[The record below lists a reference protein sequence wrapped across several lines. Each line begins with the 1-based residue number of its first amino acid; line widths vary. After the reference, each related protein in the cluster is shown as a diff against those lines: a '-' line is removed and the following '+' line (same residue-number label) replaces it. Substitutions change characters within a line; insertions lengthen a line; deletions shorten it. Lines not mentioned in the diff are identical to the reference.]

1 VSASRPV
8 PAPPQALQRP
18 VAVVQHGETRHDP
31 YAWLRDA
38 DWRAVMRD
46 PARLDPVIR
55 AHLEA
60 ENAYAAAVLAPVS
73 GLQERLVAE
82 MRARIKPDDSTVP
95 FDDGPFAYYVRYAP
109 EGQHPAWCRRR
120 GGDGAE
126 EVLLDGDAVAAGQAF
141 CRFAA
146 CAHSP
151 DHRFVA
157 YTVDLT
163 GSEHYALAVR
173 EIATGR
179 EWRSPDPKARGDF
192 AWANDSRT
200 IYYTTVD
207 EDLRPRAVARHRLD
221 APDGRDTVVY
231 HEDDTGFYVGVER
244 SESGR
249 FALVAAWDHSMTS
262 EVSLIDLDTPGAT
275 PHCIAPRERGV
286 EYHVADNGDRLF
298 IRTNAD
304 GAEDFKIV
312 TAPLAA
318 PGRANWTD
326 MVAHKPGR
334 LVRSLLMF
342 RDFLVY
348 LARED
353 GLPKITVVRL
363 SDGASHDIAFAGE
376 EAYELGLVPGFAFDT
391 PVLRF
396 TYSSMATPQQVFD
409 YDMRDRTRTLRKMQE
424 VPSGHDPARYAVRRL
439 HARSHDG
446 TSVPMSVLHRRDTP
460 ADGRAPLLLYG
471 YGSYGASIPAGFSP
485 NRLSLVDRG
494 FVYAI
499 AHPRG
504 GSDLGRRWYEDGK
517 LMRKRNTFL
526 DYLACAEHLAAAGLA
541 DRGRIVGHGGSAGG
555 MLMGAVANLRP
566 DLFGALVAE
575 VPFVDVLNTMS
586 DATLPLTPPEWFE
599 WGNPIEDAAAFRYI
613 ASYSPYDNVAARA
626 YPHILATAGL
636 TDPRVT
642 YWEPAKWVARLR
654 AATTGPGHIL
664 LHTNMSAGHGGAAGR
679 YDKLEEVA
687 RVYAFVLMVCGMAG

>member
-1 VSASRPV
+1 MSSSRPV
-8 PAPPQALQRP
+8 PAPPLALQRP
-18 VAVVQHGETRHDP
+18 VTVVQHGATRHDP

-60 ENAYAAAVLAPVS
+60 ENAYTAAVLAPVA
-73 GLQERLVAE
+73 GLQASLVAE
-82 MRARIKPDDSTVP
+82 MRARIKPDDATVP

-109 EGQHPAWCRRR
+109 EGQHPVWCRRR
-120 GGDGAE
+120 GGDGPE
-126 EVLLDGDAVAAGQAF
+126 EVLVDGDAEAAGQAF

-163 GSEHYALAVR
+163 GSEHFTLVVR
-173 EIATGR
+173 EIGAWR
-179 EWRSPDPKARGDF
+179 AWRSPEPQARGDF

-207 EDLRPRAVARHRLD
+207 ENLRPRAIARHRLD
-221 APDGRDTVVY
+221 APQGPDAVVY
-231 HEDDTGFYVGVER
+231 HEDDPGFYVAVER
-244 SESGR
+244 GESGR
-249 FALVAAWDHSMTS
+249 FALVGAWDHSMTS
-262 EVSLIDLDTPGAT
+262 EVRLIDLDDPGAT
-275 PHCIAPRERGV
+275 PRLIAPRERGV
-286 EYHVADNGDRLF
+286 EYHAAHNGDRLF
-298 IRTNAD
+298 VRTNAD
-304 GAEDFKIV
+304 GAADFKIAA
-312 TAPLAA
+312 APLAA
-318 PGRANWTD
+318 PERVRWTD
-326 MVAHKPGR
+326 VVPHKPGR
-334 LVRSLLMF
+334 LVRAMLMF
-342 RDFLVY
+342 REHLVY

-353 GLPKITVVRL
+353 GLPRITVVRL
-363 SDGASHDIAFAGE
+363 ADGASHDIAFEGE

-424 VPSGHDPARYAVRRL
+424 VPSGHDPARYAVRRF
-439 HARSHDG
+439 HAPSHDG
-446 TSVPMSVLHRRDTP
+446 TPVPVSVVHRRDLS
-460 ADGRAPLLLYG
+460 AAGGAPLLLYG
-471 YGSYGASIPAGFSP
+471 YGSYGASIPAGFAP

-517 LMRKRNTFL
+517 LLHKKNTFR
-526 DYLACAEHLAAAGLA
+526 DYIACAEYLAASGLV
-541 DRGRIVGHGGSAGG
+541 DRARVVGHGGSAGG

-566 DLFGALVAE
+566 DLFRALVAE

-599 WGNPIEDAAAFRYI
+599 WGNPIEDAEAFRYI
-613 ASYSPYDNVAARA
+613 ASYSPYDNVSAQA
-626 YPHILATAGL
+626 YPDILATGGL

-654 AATTGPGHIL
+654 AATTGPGRIL
-664 LHTNMSAGHGGAAGR
+664 LQTNMSAGHGGAAGR